1 MSNDKIWQEYIE
13 KNVDKFISSLK
24 SDDFIS
30 GEKEI
35 INDED
40 IDFSAPKKT
49 YDCLRKIITQDAIK
63 KLQNRFRAHKHR
75 ENRGIK
81 NLQLKSHSLS
91 MLDKFKAQVGA
102 DTLEEAIDFLLSPD
116 YRDYKHDVDQ
126 AKQQLGDENF
136 ESTDLM
142 VVNFTKRL
150 QNYDRERLSSIIAL
164 AFNEGW
170 RAAKQTKKRTG
181 KPREEALSQSDLY
194 TSVVKLIARNNDAD

>member
-1 MSNDKIWQEYIE
+1 
-13 KNVDKFISSLK
+13 
-24 SDDFIS
+24 
-30 GEKEI
+30 
-35 INDED
+35 
-40 IDFSAPKKT
+40 
-49 YDCLRKIITQDAIK
+49 
-63 KLQNRFRAHKHR
+63 
-75 ENRGIK
+75 
-81 NLQLKSHSLS
+81 

-194 TSVVKLIARNNDAD
+194 TSVVKLIARNNDADWRKIMEIFAP